1 MIQTMNLLPADPA
14 PAATQATAAVG
25 RGELGSLYEILVSGG
40 PIMIPIGL
48 CSVVALAYAVE
59 RWLRLSPSRLGTSGF
74 ERDLLGSI
82 EHGGVERG
90 LAYCREHPT
99 ALARVMQPA
108 LARFQAPFLER
119 EKLVEDAGQR
129 EVRHMS
135 ANLRPLILIYM
146 IAPLLGLLGTVWGI
160 IIAFSEIA
168 LGDGQGRPELLA
180 NGISQALV
188 TTAAGLVI
196 AIPTQAV
203 YFYFRGRI
211 DRFARRAEELYGQV
225 TSRLEAR
232 A

>member
-1 MIQTMNLLPADPA
+1 MIPTIDLLARAPS
-14 PAATQATAAVG
+14 PAAAQTGAVG
-25 RGELGSLYEILVSGG
+25 GGELGSLYQILVSGG

-48 CSVVALAYAVE
+48 CSVVALTFAVE
-59 RWLRLSPSRLGTSGF
+59 RWLRLSSRSLGTHGF
-74 ERDLLGSI
+74 ERELLGAI
-82 EHGGVERG
+82 EVGGAERG

-108 LARFQAPFLER
+108 LARFGAPFLER

-129 EVRHMS
+129 EVRQMS
-135 ANLRPLILIYM
+135 ANLRPLTVIYM

-168 LGDGQGRPELLA
+168 LGDAQGRPELLA

-196 AIPTQAV
+196 AIPTQVV
-203 YFYFRGRI
+203 YYYFRGRI
-211 DRFARRAEELYGQV
+211 DRFARRAEELYGQI